1 MPLHKFHKFHKF
13 LHKKL
18 RVPRWAGYSSLS
30 AAKAVLHPNEHRLR
44 RQAAKEII
52 AATSDA
58 AAISRLE
65 GYRFFGPDDYP
76 GVQDVIDYCTKV
88 YQESRETFSPEFFV
102 KNPKK
107 RFLLHILKGAD
118 FCEHPALM
126 RFMVSRPILD
136 AATVYFQSVPQIAG
150 ATLCWSPENE
160 TARSSQLFHLDYEDL
175 SQLKVFINI
184 FETREDQGPLTF
196 IPADIS
202 DQIQKP
208 IGPAVGRFDDERIYE
223 AGGRDRAL
231 KLVGPPGSGAFVD
244 TSRCLHYGSRFNK
257 RNRLVLIIQFLTF
270 HSPYK
275 SKDHFHVPPD
285 TMDLELDPV
294 QKLALGLRYGA
305 GWRR

>member
-1 MPLHKFHKFHKF
+1 MQLHKF

-18 RVPRWAGYSSLS
+18 RVPRRAGYSSLS
-30 AAKAVLHPNEHRLR
+30 AAKVAFHPNEHRLR
-44 RQAAKEII
+44 RQAARELI
-52 AATSDA
+52 ATTPDA

-76 GVQDVIDYCTKV
+76 GIQQVVDYCTKV
-88 YQESRETFSPEFFV
+88 YQESRPEFFA
-102 KNPKK
+102 KNPKN
-107 RFLLHILKGAD
+107 RFLLYVLKGPD
-118 FCEHPALM
+118 FCAHPVLI

-136 AATVYFQSVPQIAG
+136 AATVYFRSVPLLAG
-150 ATLCWSPENE
+150 ARLCWSPENE
-160 TARSSQLFHLDYEDL
+160 TAHSSQLFHLDYEDL

-208 IGPAVGRFDDERIYE
+208 IGPAVGRVDDERIYE

-257 RNRLVLIIQFLTF
+257 RDRLILIIQFLTF

-275 SKDHFHVPPD
+275 SNDCFHVPPD
-285 TMDLELDPV
+285 TMDLEFDPV
-294 QKLALGLRYGA
+294 QKLALGLR
-305 GWRR
+305 